1 MLLIFWDYSIKPHL
15 GLTEN
20 GPKKGKYTADW
31 QFSGAVHA
39 RGQRSKARLFQADS
53 KATISQATQITT
65 SDNQVITKID
75 SSTT

>member
-1 MLLIFWDYSIKPHL
+1 MLLIYWDYSIKPHL

-20 GPKKGKYTADW
+20 DLKKGKYTADW

-65 SDNQVITKID
+65 SYNQGI
-75 SSTT
+75 